1 MADQIRVLVVDDIP
15 ETRDHL
21 TKLLGFE
28 SDIDVVGSAASG
40 HEALEMAVRLSPDV
54 ILMDINMPDM
64 DGIAATEQLSS
75 IAPAAAVVM
84 MSVQGEAD
92 YLRRS
97 MLAGAREFLVKPFS
111 SDELTASIRQVSA
124 RERDKQSRMAAV
136 PVPVGM
142 VAPPT
147 GRVGGSGEP
156 GVVVAVFSPKGGVGR
171 TTVAVNLA
179 VAAATE
185 LGKKVVIMDGSFQ
198 FGDVGV
204 LLNLNPKSKSIAD
217 LIPEIDAGSLD
228 SLDTFL
234 INHTAGIRVLLAP
247 PSPET
252 AEMITA
258 AGVKTVL
265 DRLRADHDLVV
276 VDCTSYFNDTT
287 LAILD
292 AADIIL
298 TMLSLE
304 ITSIKNMRLFLEVAE
319 QLGYENGKVRLVLN
333 RADSALGIR
342 VADVEHSI
350 GRKVDETIVSDGRS
364 VVYALNRGVPFFLS
378 NREAQVSQD
387 ILRLAKSVVG
397 EQPRPPTTTVARQ
410 PRRSRCSHGDEC
422 RDSRPLGA
430 RRGVG
435 DVPPEANRERP
446 TGCAGAPSSAPPP
459 PGGELPPSGAPPNVP
474 TTGRLSSQAPV
485 RESFR
490 DVKFR
495 IQSRVIQDLD
505 PKLDLSNQVEVRRQI
520 EEIFG
525 KVIDEEGLAL
535 TRAERVRML
544 EQITDEIIGL
554 GPLEPLLRDETVTEV
569 MVNGPNQVYVERTG
583 KLEVTDVVFQNDDHV
598 MRIIDRIVAPL
609 GRRIDESS
617 PMVDARLPDGSR
629 VNAIIPPLSLV
640 GPCITI
646 RKFSA
651 IPLHRGRPDPVRH
664 R

>member
-1 MADQIRVLVVDDIP
+1 
-15 ETRDHL
+15 
-21 TKLLGFE
+21 
-28 SDIDVVGSAASG
+28 
-40 HEALEMAVRLSPDV
+40 
-54 ILMDINMPDM
+54 MPDM

-75 IAPAAAVVM
+75 AVPAAAVVM

-124 RERDKQSRMAAV
+124 RERDKQSRMAA
-136 PVPVGM
+136 
-142 VAPPT
+142 APAANQGGAQGGRT
-147 GRVGGSGEP
+147 GEDGEP
-156 GVVVAVFSPKGGVGR
+156 GLIVAVFSPKGGVGR

-217 LIPEIDAGSLD
+217 LIPELDAGELESI
-228 SLDTFL
+228 DTFL

-258 AGVKTVL
+258 GGVKKVL

-276 VDCTSYFNDTT
+276 VDCTSSFNDTT

-292 AADIIL
+292 AADVIL

-319 QLGYENGKVRLVLN
+319 QLGYEGGKVRLVLN

-387 ILRLAKSVVG
+387 ILRLARSVVG
-397 EQPRPPTTTVARQ
+397 ERSTTA
-410 PRRSRCSHGDEC
+410 
-422 RDSRPLGA
+422 A
-430 RRGVG
+430 
-435 DVPPEANRERP
+435 A
-446 TGCAGAPSSAPPP
+446 
-459 PGGELPPSGAPPNVP
+459 
-474 TTGRLSSQAPV
+474 
-485 RESFR
+485 
-490 DVKFR
+490 
-495 IQSRVIQDLD
+495 
-505 PKLDLSNQVEVRRQI
+505 
-520 EEIFG
+520 
-525 KVIDEEGLAL
+525 
-535 TRAERVRML
+535 
-544 EQITDEIIGL
+544 TD
-554 GPLEPLLRDETVTEV
+554 RKST
-569 MVNGPNQVYVERTG
+569 Q
-583 KLEVTDVVFQNDDHV
+583 KK
-598 MRIIDRIVAPL
+598 
-609 GRRIDESS
+609 
-617 PMVDARLPDGSR
+617 
-629 VNAIIPPLSLV
+629 SLFAW
-640 GPCITI
+640 
-646 RKFSA
+646 R
-651 IPLHRGRPDPVRH
+651 
-664 R
+664 